1 MTGDQRIGTEIAGF
15 TIQEEL
21 GRGGMGVVYL
31 AEQSSPRR
39 RVALKILSPELARDP
54 AFRERFARES
64 EAAASVEH
72 PNVIPVHASGESDGV
87 LYIAMRYVQGEDLA
101 TLIGREG
108 PLPSGRAVSICS
120 QIAEALD
127 EAHETGLVHRD
138 VKPGNI
144 LIAKG
149 DRAYL
154 SDFGLIRRSKL
165 ETGLTKTGQ
174 FMGTIDY
181 CAPEQIRG
189 EEVDGRTDVYSLGCV
204 LYECLAGAPPFV
216 RETEIA
222 TLYAHLEEPPPST
235 TSSPS
240 GPSREL
246 DRVIGR
252 AMAKRP
258 ADRYATAG
266 EFARAA
272 RHPLGIVSGE
282 GDVMT
287 ERPRGRQRRLL
298 AGAGAIVVLA
308 AIAVFLATRGGPAPQ
323 GTTNGGPVGPPL
335 DSVVRLDPTTGKL
348 AQTISGISVSQGG
361 GRIIGLAAG
370 EGGVWVG
377 SQPNIE
383 HIDPVSGDIRS
394 TILVQSFFVQPV
406 VGFRTVW
413 VMSLQGELLPINPS
427 TDALLPSIKLLPV
440 GTPFS
445 GQTRLAVGEGAV
457 WAAVDRFLIEV
468 DPVRNR
474 VKSRIELGNIDGVA
488 AGEGGVFV
496 IDGLSGTLTKI
507 DPSSG
512 KVIASIQLA
521 GSPDVLAVGGG
532 EVWVLDSD
540 VGTVQEVD
548 AETLAPGDTVRVGSD
563 ETDITFGAG
572 AVWLADGTG
581 NSLTR
586 IDPVTHE
593 PKIFAIGS
601 PVLRVAVDPDSGSV
615 WGLIAQPA

>member
-15 TIQEEL
+15 KIQEEL

-39 RVALKILSPELARDP
+39 RVALKILSPDLARDP
-54 AFRERFARES
+54 AFRERFTRES

-101 TLIGREG
+101 TLIHREG

-144 LIAKG
+144 LVAKG

-204 LYECLAGAPPFV
+204 LYECLAGAPPFA

-258 ADRYATAG
+258 GDRYATAG

-272 RHPLGIVSGE
+272 RHALGIVSGE
-282 GDVMT
+282 GDVVT
-287 ERPRGRQRRLL
+287 ERLPARRRRLL
-298 AGAGAIVVLA
+298 AGAGALVVLA
-308 AIAVFLATRGGPAPQ
+308 AIAVFLATRGAPAPE
-323 GTTNGGPVGPPL
+323 GTTHGPVGPPL
-335 DSVVRLDPTTGKL
+335 GSVVRLDPATGKL
-348 AQTISGISVSQGG
+348 AQTVSGISVAEGG
-361 GRIIGLAAG
+361 GRVSGLAAG

-377 SQPNIE
+377 SQPNVE
-383 HIDPVSGDIRS
+383 HVDPVSGDVRG

-413 VMSLQGELLPINPS
+413 VMSQQGELLRINPS
-427 TDALLPSIKLLPV
+427 TDALLPSIRLVPPTTPV
-440 GTPFS
+440 PGE
-445 GQTRLAVGEGAV
+445 TRLAVGEGAV
-457 WAAVDRFLIEV
+457 WAAVNRFLIQV

-474 VKSRIELGNIDGVA
+474 VERRIELGNIDGIA

-496 IDGLSGTLTKI
+496 IDGLSGGLTKI
-507 DPSSG
+507 DPASG
-512 KVIASIQLA
+512 KVIGSVQLA
-521 GSPDVLAVGGG
+521 GSPDALALGGG
-532 EVWVLDSD
+532 AVWVLDSD

-593 PKIFAIGS
+593 PKIFSIGS
-601 PVLRVAVDPDSGSV
+601 PVLRVAVDPDSGGV

>member
-15 TIQEEL
+15 RIQEEL

-39 RVALKILSPELARDP
+39 RVALKILSPDLARDP
-54 AFRERFARES
+54 AFRERFTRES

-87 LYIAMRYVQGEDLA
+87 LYIAMRYIQGEDLA
-101 TLIGREG
+101 TLIHREG

-127 EAHETGLVHRD
+127 EAHEVGLVHRD

-144 LIAKG
+144 LVARG

-154 SDFGLIRRSKL
+154 SDFGLIRRSKV
-165 ETGLTKTGQ
+165 ETGLTRTGQ

-189 EEVDGRTDVYSLGCV
+189 EEVDGRADVYSLGCV
-204 LYECLAGAPPFV
+204 LYECLAGTPPFA

-246 DRVIGR
+246 DRVIAR

-272 RHPLGIVSGE
+272 RHALGIVSGE
-282 GDVMT
+282 GDVVS
-287 ERPRGRQRRLL
+287 ERLPARRRRLL
-298 AGAGAIVVLA
+298 AGAGAILVLA
-308 AIAVFLATRGGPAPQ
+308 AIAVFLATRGGPAPE
-323 GTTNGGPVGPPL
+323 GTTHGPVGPPL
-335 DSVVRLDPTTGKL
+335 GSVVRLDPATGKL
-348 AQTISGISVSQGG
+348 AQTVSGISVAEGG
-361 GRIIGLAAG
+361 GRVSGLAAG

-377 SQPNIE
+377 SQPNVE
-383 HIDPVSGDIRS
+383 HIDPVSGDVRG
-394 TILVQSFFVQPV
+394 TILVNSFFVQPV

-413 VMSLQGELLPINPS
+413 VVSPQGELLRINPS
-427 TDALLPSIKLLPV
+427 TDSLLPSIRLVPA
-440 GTPFS
+440 GTAVP

-457 WAAVDRFLIEV
+457 WAAVDRFLIQV

-474 VKSRIELGNIDGVA
+474 VKRRIELGNIDGVA

-496 IDGLSGTLTKI
+496 IDGLSGRLTKV
-507 DPSSG
+507 DPTTG
-512 KVIASIQLA
+512 QIVGAVQIA
-521 GSPDVLAVGGG
+521 GSPDALAVGGG
-532 EVWVLDSD
+532 AVWVLDSD

-581 NSLTR
+581 NSFTR
-586 IDPVTHE
+586 IDPVTHQ
-593 PKIFAIGS
+593 PRIFSIGS

>member
-15 TIQEEL
+15 RIQEEL

-39 RVALKILSPELARDP
+39 RVALKILSPDLARDP

-72 PNVIPVHASGESDGV
+72 PKVIPVHASGESDGV

-101 TLIGREG
+101 TLIHREG
-108 PLPSGRAVSICS
+108 PLPSGRAVSISS
-120 QIAEALD
+120 QIAGALD
-127 EAHETGLVHRD
+127 EAHEVGLVHRD

-144 LIAKG
+144 LVAKG

-189 EEVDGRTDVYSLGCV
+189 EDVDGRADVYSLGCV
-204 LYECLAGAPPFV
+204 LYECLAGAPPFA

-258 ADRYATAG
+258 GDRYETAG

-272 RHPLGIVSGE
+272 RHALGIVSGE
-282 GDVMT
+282 GDVVT
-287 ERPRGRQRRLL
+287 EPLPARRRRLL
-298 AGAGAIVVLA
+298 AGAGAILVLT
-308 AIAVFLATRGGPAPQ
+308 AIAVFLATRGGPASE
-323 GTTNGGPVGPPL
+323 GTTHAPVGPPL
-335 DSVVRLDPTTGKL
+335 DSVVRLDPTSGKL
-348 AQTISGISVSQGG
+348 AQTVRGISVAQGA
-361 GRIIGLAAG
+361 GRVSGLAAG

-377 SQPNIE
+377 SQPNVE
-383 HIDPVSGDIRS
+383 HIDPVSGDVRA

-413 VMSLQGELLPINPS
+413 VVSQQGELLRINPS
-427 TDALLPSIKLLPV
+427 TDSLLPSIRLVPAATPV
-440 GTPFS
+440 P

-457 WAAVDRFLIEV
+457 WAAVDRVLIQI

-474 VKSRIELGNIDGVA
+474 VKRRIEVGNIDGVA

-496 IDGLSGTLTKI
+496 IDGLSGRLTKV
-507 DPSSG
+507 DPTTG
-512 KVIASIQLA
+512 KIVGSVELA
-521 GSPDVLAVGGG
+521 GSPDALAVGGG

-593 PKIFAIGS
+593 PRIFAIGS
-601 PVLRVAVDPDSGSV
+601 PVLRVAVDPDSGGV

>member
-1 MTGDQRIGTEIAGF
+1 MTADQRIGTEIAGF
-15 TIQEEL
+15 KIQEEL

-39 RVALKILSPELARDP
+39 RVALKILSPDLARDP
-54 AFRERFARES
+54 AFRERFTRES

-101 TLIGREG
+101 TLIHREG

-144 LIAKG
+144 LVAKG

-189 EEVDGRTDVYSLGCV
+189 EDVDGRTDVYSLGCV
-204 LYECLAGAPPFV
+204 LYECLAGAPPFS

-258 ADRYATAG
+258 DDRYATAG

-272 RHPLGIVSGE
+272 RHALGVVSGE
-282 GDVMT
+282 GDVVS
-287 ERPRGRQRRLL
+287 EHPPARRSRLL
-298 AGAGAIVVLA
+298 AGAGALLVLA
-308 AIAVFLATRGGPAPQ
+308 AITIFLATRGSPAPG
-323 GTTNGGPVGPPL
+323 GTTNGPAGPPL
-335 DSVVRLDPTTGKL
+335 GSVIRLDPATDEL
-348 AQTISGISVSQGG
+348 AQTISGITVARGA
-361 GRIIGLAAG
+361 GRISGLAAG

-377 SQPNIE
+377 SQPNVE
-383 HIDPVSGDIRS
+383 HIDPVSGDIRG

-413 VMSLQGELLPINPS
+413 VMSQQGQLLRINPS
-427 TDALLPSIKLLPV
+427 TDALLPSIRLVPN
-440 GTPFS
+440 GIPFT

-457 WAAVDRFLIEV
+457 WAAVDRFLIQV

-474 VKSRIELGNIDGVA
+474 VKRRIELGNIDGIA

-507 DPSSG
+507 DPASG
-512 KVIASIQLA
+512 KVIGSVDLA
-521 GSPDVLAVGGG
+521 GSPDALAVGGG

-581 NSLTR
+581 NSFTR

-593 PKIFAIGS
+593 PKIFSIGS

-615 WGLIAQPA
+615 WGLVAQPD

>member
-1 MTGDQRIGTEIAGF
+1 MTEDHRIGTEIAGF
-15 TIQEEL
+15 RIEEEL

-54 AFRERFARES
+54 AFRERFTRES

-72 PNVIPVHASGESDGV
+72 PNVVPVHPSGESDGV

-101 TLIGREG
+101 TLIHRDG

-144 LIAKG
+144 LVARG

-189 EEVDGRTDVYSLGCV
+189 EEVDGRADVYSLGCV
-204 LYECLAGAPPFV
+204 FYECLAGTPPFP
-216 RETEIA
+216 RDSEIA
-222 TLYAHLEEPPPST
+222 TLYAHLEESPPPT

-246 DRVIGR
+246 DRVIGT

-258 ADRYATAG
+258 SDRYATAS

-272 RHPLGIVSGE
+272 RHALGIVSGE
-282 GDVMT
+282 GDAVT
-287 ERPRGRQRRLL
+287 ERPPARRRRLL
-298 AGAGAIVVLA
+298 VAAGGVLLVLA
-308 AIAVFLATRGGPAPQ
+308 AVAVFLATRGGPTPERATHAP
-323 GTTNGGPVGPPL
+323 PGPPL
-335 DSVVRLDPTTGKL
+335 GSVVRLDPETGKL
-348 AQTISGISVSQGG
+348 AQTISGISVAEGG
-361 GRIIGLAAG
+361 GRVSGLAAG

-377 SQPNIE
+377 SQPNVQ
-383 HIDPVSGDIRS
+383 HVDPVSGEVRG

-413 VMSLQGELLPINPS
+413 VMSGQGELLRINPA
-427 TDALLPSIKLLPV
+427 TDALLPSIELVPPGATV
-440 GTPFS
+440 P
-445 GQTRLAVGEGAV
+445 GQARLAVGEGAV
-457 WAAVDRFLIEV
+457 WVGTDQSVIEV

-474 VKSRIELGNIDGVA
+474 MTSRVDVGNLDGIA

-496 IDGLSGTLTKI
+496 IDGLSGRLTKI
-507 DPSSG
+507 DPASG
-512 KVIASIQLA
+512 KIVGSVELA
-521 GSPDVLAVGGG
+521 GSPNALAVGGG
-532 EVWVLDSD
+532 AVWVLDRD
-540 VGTVQEVD
+540 VGTVLAVD
-548 AETLAPGDTVRVGSD
+548 PETLATGDTVRVGGD

-581 NSLTR
+581 NSFTR

-593 PKIFAIGS
+593 PRIFSVGS
-601 PVLRVAVDPDSGSV
+601 PVLRVAVDHDSGSV